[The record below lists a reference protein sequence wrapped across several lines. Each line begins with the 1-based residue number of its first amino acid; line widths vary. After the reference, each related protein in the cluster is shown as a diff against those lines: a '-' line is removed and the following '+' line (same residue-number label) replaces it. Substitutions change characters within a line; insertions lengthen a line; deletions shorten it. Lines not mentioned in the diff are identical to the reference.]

1 MFLNLTYFIVIF
13 SEFIS
18 CQWTKKDK
26 ETKAPGIMNFISRF
40 NMVSFYQ
47 IFIFSPN
54 DSPSKT
60 VRNVFCFIEKAFK
73 IQKDKWK

>member
-1 MFLNLTYFIVIF
+1 MFLKLTYFIVIF

-47 IFIFSPN
+47 TFIFSPN
-54 DSPSKT
+54 DSPSK
-60 VRNVFCFIEKAFK
+60 NV
-73 IQKDKWK
+73 KDSIIFQDSKGQMEVK